1 MQHIE
6 SWILVET
13 ITQQKDHKQITVA
26 EKTKLNYLVVMYEDA
41 AMDIS
46 IDVQAHAEADIT
58 ILCIGQEGRR
68 IQSNVVTSLVGNNAQ
83 ANVYILALLKDKAD
97 FNVHGSII
105 LSKNVAKVSW
115 HLLEENIIL
124 GERVKIRTAPI
135 LDVHSSDVS
144 ASHGCKIE
152 KLDPKRLFYM
162 QSRGLTPLQSQSL
175 ILDGYLNTVFEGFEG
190 QEDLRTIVQN
200 LIF

>member
-13 ITQQKDHKQITVA
+13 ITQQQDHK
-26 EKTKLNYLVVMYEDA
+26 KLTIAPDTSFKYLGVFYNDA
-41 AMDIS
+41 AMDIT
-46 IDVQAHAEADIT
+46 IDVQENAQADIT

-68 IQSNVVTSLVGNNAQ
+68 IQSNIITSLMGNNAQ
-83 ANVYILALLKDKAD
+83 ANVYILSLLQDKSD
-97 FNVHGSII
+97 LNVHGSII

-162 QSRGLTPLQSQSL
+162 QSRWLTPSAAQSL
-175 ILDGYLNTVFEGFEG
+175 ILDGYLNNVFEGFEG
-190 QEDLRTIVQN
+190 QEALHDMVKC